1 MILTATALFFIFI
14 YLLRGVLSKTSFEAS
29 LNLQNLMLY
38 LVGFLILALPE
49 ENTII
54 FTPLLI
60 SIGLMTYWIK
70 LRGFQKERQ
79 VTK

>member
-1 MILTATALFFIFI
+1 MLTSTVLFFIFI

-29 LNLQNLMLY
+29 LNLQNLLLY
-38 LVGFLILALPE
+38 LGAFFILALSE
-49 ENTII
+49 RSLIS
-54 FTPLLI
+54 FTPVLI
-60 SIGLMTYWIK
+60 IVGLITYWIK